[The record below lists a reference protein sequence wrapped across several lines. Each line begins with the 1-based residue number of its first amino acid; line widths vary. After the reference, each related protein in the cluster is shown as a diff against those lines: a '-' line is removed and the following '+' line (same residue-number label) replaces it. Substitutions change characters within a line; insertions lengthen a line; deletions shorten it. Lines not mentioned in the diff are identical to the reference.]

1 MSAGNSTSLCSSI
14 AQASP
19 LDLPHGKENQG
30 VAANVIAKQVPLP
43 AFALKQAAVNVSLS
57 SSASSDV
64 SLPVEQPT
72 PGGATPTIV
81 QPESDVHHVAS
92 SLAADQQVPQLSQPD
107 QQPTVLQLLTQLD
120 SIKWEK
126 VANWASQDSA
136 EAAALCSRL
145 VPLMAESVIEEEHSK
160 DDSISRLELQV
171 ARKKLVRSMSLLVCC
186 RTLQIGAWYCNSG
199 LHQ

>member
-1 MSAGNSTSLCSSI
+1 M
-14 AQASP
+14 
-19 LDLPHGKENQG
+19 DLPHGKENQG
-30 VAANVIAKQVPLP
+30 VAANIVAKQVPLP

-64 SLPVEQPT
+64 SIPAEQPT

-81 QPESDVHHVAS
+81 QPESGVHLVAS
-92 SLAADQQVPQLSQPD
+92 SLAADQQVPQLPRPD
-107 QQPTVLQLLTQLD
+107 QQPTVLQLLTQMD
-120 SIKWEK
+120 NIKWEH

-136 EAAALCSRL
+136 EAAALCSRP

-160 DDSISRLELQV
+160 DDNISRLELQV
-171 ARKKLVRSMSLLVCC
+171 AKKKLVRSIALHACC
-186 RTLQIGAWYCNSG
+186 RTLQRGACCGNSG

>member
-1 MSAGNSTSLCSSI
+1 MSARSSTSLCSSLPY
-14 AQASP
+14 ASP
-19 LDLPHGKENQG
+19 VDMPHGKENQG
-30 VAANVIAKQVPLP
+30 VAANHAAKEVPLP

-57 SSASSDV
+57 SSASSLV
-64 SLPVEQPT
+64 SLPAEQPT
-72 PGGATPTIV
+72 PSVAAPGIV
-81 QPESDVHHVAS
+81 QPESNMHQVTSD
-92 SLAADQQVPQLSQPD
+92 LAADQQVPQLAQPD

-120 SIKWEK
+120 SIKWEN

-171 ARKKLVRSMSLLVCC
+171 ARKKLVCSTFLRFCCQLLQSTFCC
-186 RTLQIGAWYCNSG
+186 S
-199 LHQ
+199 